1 MISFFLTNYKSEIV
15 MSRGPEFTE
24 EILDTFSKVDYL
36 LNGMINDRGVPRNI
50 KRVASKGIDELKRED
65 DSPAVL
71 ASSVM
76 YMITDLSQDAN
87 IPFHSRTT
95 IYRIISL
102 LEKIKD

>member
-1 MISFFLTNYKSEIV
+1 MV
-15 MSRGPEFTE
+15 MPRGPEFTE
-24 EILDTFSKVDYL
+24 DILDAFSKVDYL

-50 KRVASKGIDELKRED
+50 KRVAQKGIDELKRED

-71 ASSVM
+71 ASGVM

-102 LEKIKD
+102 LENIKD

>member
-1 MISFFLTNYKSEIV
+1 MP
-15 MSRGPEFTE
+15 RGPEFTE
-24 EILDTFSKVDYL
+24 EILDTFSQVDYL
-36 LNGMINDRGVPRNI
+36 LGGLISDRGVPRNI
-50 KRVASKGIDELKRED
+50 KRVAQKGIDELKREN

-102 LEKIKD
+102 LENIKD

>member
-1 MISFFLTNYKSEIV
+1 MP
-15 MSRGPEFTE
+15 RGPKFTE
-24 EILDTFSKVDYL
+24 EIVDAFSKVDYL

-50 KRVASKGIDELKRED
+50 KRVAQKGIEELKRED

-102 LEKIKD
+102 LENIKD

>member
-1 MISFFLTNYKSEIV
+1 MP
-15 MSRGPEFTE
+15 RGPEFTE
-24 EILDTFSKVDYL
+24 DILDAFSKVDYL
-36 LNGMINDRGVPRNI
+36 LNGLITDRGVPRNI
-50 KRVASKGIDELKRED
+50 KRVASKGIEELKRED

-71 ASSVM
+71 ASGVM

-102 LEKIKD
+102 LENIKD

>member
-1 MISFFLTNYKSEIV
+1 MIV
-15 MSRGPEFTE
+15 PRGPEFTE
-24 EILDTFSKVDYL
+24 EILDAFSKVDYL
-36 LNGMINDRGVPRNI
+36 LSGMINDRGVPRNI
-50 KRVASKGIDELKRED
+50 KRVASKGIEELKRED

-102 LEKIKD
+102 LENIKD

>member
-1 MISFFLTNYKSEIV
+1 MP
-15 MSRGPEFTE
+15 RGPEFTE
-24 EILDTFSKVDYL
+24 DILDAFSKVDYL

-50 KRVASKGIDELKRED
+50 KRVASKGIEELKRED

-102 LEKIKD
+102 LENIKD

>member
-1 MISFFLTNYKSEIV
+1 LP
-15 MSRGPEFTE
+15 RGNEFTE
-24 EILDTFSKVDYL
+24 EILDTFEKVDYL
-36 LNGMINDRGVPRNI
+36 LNGMIQDRGVPRNI
-50 KRVASKGIDELKRED
+50 KRVAQKGIDELKRED
-65 DSPAVL
+65 DTPAVL

-102 LEKIKD
+102 LENIKD

>member
-1 MISFFLTNYKSEIV
+1 MEIFF
-15 MSRGPEFTE
+15 MPWGPEFTDD
-24 EILDTFSKVDYL
+24 ILDTFSKVDYL

-50 KRVASKGIDELKRED
+50 KRVAQKGIDELKRED

-102 LEKIKD
+102 LENIKD

>member
-1 MISFFLTNYKSEIV
+1 MP
-15 MSRGPEFTE
+15 RGNEFTE
-24 EILDTFSKVDYL
+24 EILDTFEKVDYL
-36 LNGMINDRGVPRNI
+36 LNGMIQDRGVPRNI
-50 KRVASKGIDELKRED
+50 KRVAQKGIDELKRED
-65 DSPAVL
+65 DTPAVL

-102 LEKIKD
+102 LENIKD

>member
-1 MISFFLTNYKSEIV
+1 MVMV

-50 KRVASKGIDELKRED
+50 KRVAQKGIDELKRED

-102 LEKIKD
+102 LENIKD

>member
-1 MISFFLTNYKSEIV
+1 MP
-15 MSRGPEFTE
+15 RGPEFTE
-24 EILDTFSKVDYL
+24 AILDAFSKVDYL

-50 KRVASKGIDELKRED
+50 KRVAQKGIDELKRED

-102 LEKIKD
+102 LENIKD

>member
-1 MISFFLTNYKSEIV
+1 MV
-15 MSRGPEFTE
+15 MPRGEEFTE
-24 EILDTFSKVDYL
+24 EILDAFSKVDYL

-50 KRVASKGIDELKRED
+50 KRVASKGIEELKRED

-102 LEKIKD
+102 LENIKD

>member
-1 MISFFLTNYKSEIV
+1 MV
-15 MSRGPEFTE
+15 MPRGDEFTE
-24 EILDTFSKVDYL
+24 EILDAFSKVDYL

-50 KRVASKGIDELKRED
+50 KRVASKGIEELKRED

-102 LEKIKD
+102 LENIKD

>member
-1 MISFFLTNYKSEIV
+1 MP
-15 MSRGPEFTE
+15 RGEEFTE
-24 EILDTFSKVDYL
+24 EILDAFSKVDYL
-36 LNGMINDRGVPRNI
+36 LSGMINDRGVPRNI
-50 KRVASKGIDELKRED
+50 KRVASKGIEELKRED

-102 LEKIKD
+102 LENIKD

>member
-1 MISFFLTNYKSEIV
+1 MV
-15 MSRGPEFTE
+15 MPRGPEFTE
-24 EILDTFSKVDYL
+24 DILDAFSKVDYL

-50 KRVASKGIDELKRED
+50 KRVASKGIEELKRED

-102 LEKIKD
+102 LENIKD

>member
-1 MISFFLTNYKSEIV
+1 MP
-15 MSRGPEFTE
+15 RGAEFTE

-50 KRVASKGIDELKRED
+50 KRVASKGIEELKRED

-102 LEKIKD
+102 LENIKD

>member
-1 MISFFLTNYKSEIV
+1 MP
-15 MSRGPEFTE
+15 RGAEFTE
-24 EILDTFSKVDYL
+24 EILDAFSKVDYL

-50 KRVASKGIDELKRED
+50 KRVATVAIDELKRED

-102 LEKIKD
+102 LENIKD

>member
-1 MISFFLTNYKSEIV
+1 MP
-15 MSRGPEFTE
+15 RGPEFTE
-24 EILDTFSKVDYL
+24 EIIDVFSKVDFL
-36 LNGMINDRGVPRNI
+36 LTGMINDRGVPRNI
-50 KRVASKGIDELKRED
+50 KRVASKGIEELKRED

-102 LEKIKD
+102 LENIKD

>member
-1 MISFFLTNYKSEIV
+1 MP
-15 MSRGPEFTE
+15 RGNEFTE
-24 EILDTFSKVDYL
+24 EILDTFEKVDYL
-36 LNGMINDRGVPRNI
+36 LNGMIKDRGVPRNI
-50 KRVASKGIDELKRED
+50 KRVAQKGIDELKRED
-65 DSPAVL
+65 DTPAVL

-102 LEKIKD
+102 LENIKD

>member
-1 MISFFLTNYKSEIV
+1 MV
-15 MSRGPEFTE
+15 MPRGEEFTE
-24 EILDTFSKVDYL
+24 EILDAFSKVDYL

-102 LEKIKD
+102 LENIKD

>member
-1 MISFFLTNYKSEIV
+1 MP
-15 MSRGPEFTE
+15 RGPEFNE
-24 EILDTFSKVDYL
+24 EVLDTFSKVDFL

-50 KRVASKGIDELKRED
+50 KRVAQKGIEELKRED

-102 LEKIKD
+102 LENIKD

>member
-1 MISFFLTNYKSEIV
+1 VRWLC
-15 MSRGPEFTE
+15 RGEKN
-24 EILDTFSKVDYL
+24 LLKVDYL

-50 KRVASKGIDELKRED
+50 KRVASKGIEELKRED

-102 LEKIKD
+102 LENIKD